1 MRIAVPV
8 AEDEEVDP
16 RWGKAHDVAVADVAD
31 GAISSWEVHEVKW
44 DRLHDEGAHGTHHA
58 RIVRF
63 LRSNGVDAVVI
74 HHAGAPMLNTM
85 AKMGLRVIDGESGPA
100 REAVLRAASPNA

>member
-8 AEDEEVDP
+8 DEDEEVDP
-16 RWGKAHDVAVADVAD
+16 RWGKAHAVAVAEVVD
-31 GAISSWEVHEVKW
+31 GAITSWGLHEVEW

-63 LRSNGVDAVVI
+63 LLDNEVETVVI
-74 HHAGAPMLNTM
+74 RHAGAPMLNTM
-85 AKMGLRVIDGESGPA
+85 AKMGLRVIVGESGPA
-100 REAVLRAASPNA
+100 REAVLRAASSKD